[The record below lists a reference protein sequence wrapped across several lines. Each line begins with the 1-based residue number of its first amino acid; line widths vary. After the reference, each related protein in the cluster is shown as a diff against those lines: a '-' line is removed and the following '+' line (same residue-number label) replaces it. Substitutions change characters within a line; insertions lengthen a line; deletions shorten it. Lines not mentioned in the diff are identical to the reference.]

1 MVHGPPNVDRVGG
14 YVNSRRAVLR
24 CAMPSIAFRITGQ
37 YKPTNDAAVRASLRD
52 AFSHGKVDDDVTC
65 PETHR
70 IVAIRG
76 TLDDT
81 HALVGGGAFT
91 VRGRFSTRGDVGG
104 CETNKALRMYL
115 TQTAEESIG
124 GRRAMVGRPSVALAA
139 MPSSVRNPAR
149 KRKAAK
155 RRNPALKPRTYA
167 IARAD
172 ILRALRADGWD
183 VRENL
188 KVPHATHP
196 SGDFRLWFK
205 TQAIY
210 YTTGDRRRG
219 CGSLSDALSLWIGDI
234 RTMPVAEVLADI
246 ERARIQ
252 ETRGNR

>member
-1 MVHGPPNVDRVGG
+1 
-14 YVNSRRAVLR
+14 
-24 CAMPSIAFRITGQ
+24 MPSIAFRIAGQ

-155 RRNPALKPRTYA
+155 RRNPSPKSSRVN
-167 IARAD
+167 IAAHLPGVPPLWGTMKTVGGLLVVEVSPTLYLTPDLEVETSKFSRAQGD
-172 ILRALRADGWD
+172 EFTGWVVRCDRHSENSDPIPTKAEALRAMVNWPRG
-183 VRENL
+183 
-188 KVPHATHP
+188 
-196 SGDFRLWFK
+196 
-205 TQAIY
+205 
-210 YTTGDRRRG
+210 RR
-219 CGSLSDALSLWIGDI
+219 
-234 RTMPVAEVLADI
+234 
-246 ERARIQ
+246 
-252 ETRGNR
+252 